1 MIYANHFRSAHY
13 CWFWLFLFWQLHVAR
28 IALDRTF
35 GGRGRWA
42 AAGFNCGW
50 HQHLVSSPSSSS
62 SLSRWPLI
70 TFSILTPTCSPHT
83 HQTPPCDFN
92 FNSNLSHNIP
102 ILSACWPYRSEPNLT
117 TCCCITRKCIRNLIW
132 PYLWDLLFCA
142 ERSLGLFKMIRWPI
156 NNWSKQCQRNEFEC
170 EVGRNMAIN
179 QWRAAFNLA

>member
-42 AAGFNCGW
+42 GSGFNCGW

-83 HQTPPCDFN
+83 HHTPLRFQLQ
-92 FNSNLSHNIP
+92 FEFKSQYSHPFSLLAI
-102 ILSACWPYRSEPNLT
+102 SERDKLN
-117 TCCCITRKCIRNLIW
+117 NM
-132 PYLWDLLFCA
+132 LLHY
-142 ERSLGLFKMIRWPI
+142 S
-156 NNWSKQCQRNEFEC
+156 
-170 EVGRNMAIN
+170 
-179 QWRAAFNLA
+179 